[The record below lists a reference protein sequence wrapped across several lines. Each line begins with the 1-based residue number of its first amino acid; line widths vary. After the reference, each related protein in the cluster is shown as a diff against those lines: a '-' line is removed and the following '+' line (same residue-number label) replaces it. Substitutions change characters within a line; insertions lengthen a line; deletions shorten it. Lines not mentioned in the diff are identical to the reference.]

1 MSKVIGIDLG
11 TGFSCVSIF
20 ENGSSKVIPNAQ
32 GARTTPSIVAF
43 TKNGE
48 IVVGTSAA
56 RQAVTNPKNTIFGIK
71 RFIGKK
77 FNEIQDIAK
86 LMPYNV
92 KEGKNGSV
100 VVNIGEKDYTPEE
113 ISAMILQKLKRDAES
128 YLGEKVDKAVITVPA
143 YFNDSQR
150 QSTKDAGKIAGLEVL
165 RIINEP
171 TAASLAYGIDKKEN
185 DKTIAVFDIGAGT
198 SDISILDV
206 GDGVFEVLSTN
217 GNSLLGGRDFDEAI
231 VKYIADKFK
240 SEQGVDLTKDPQ
252 ALQRLTDAAEKAK
265 CELSSSL
272 STDINIPFVSMNSN
286 GPIHLNETLTRAK
299 FEELVSSVFDKFEQP
314 ILTCIKDSG
323 KNVSEIDE
331 VIMVGGSTRVPYVQ
345 NFAKRIFGKQVNKNL
360 NPDQCVSLGA
370 SLQGAILSGDDS
382 TGDIL
387 LLDVTPLSLSIET
400 MGGIATKMIE
410 KNSTIPV
417 RKSEVFSTAIDN
429 QPRVDL
435 KICQGERQF
444 FADNKLLGQFNL
456 DGIAPAPRGVPQI
469 EVTFDI
475 DANGILKVT
484 AVDKGTGKQ
493 QNITITNNSGLSDE
507 EIERMVNEAK
517 VHEQEDKKRRK
528 EVDSLNM
535 LDQTIFQ
542 AQKTIKEY
550 SDKIPNDLK
559 ETLNKKID
567 ELKNIKDNKEY
578 DKIDSALASFNEQ
591 MQKIGQYVYQNNQ
604 STENTASNN
613 DDNVVDAD
621 VVS

>member
-92 KEGKNGSV
+92 KEGKNGSI

-217 GNSLLGGRDFDEAI
+217 GDSLLGGRDFDEAI

-272 STDINIPFVSMNSN
+272 STEINIPFVSMNSN

-299 FEELVSSVFDKFEQP
+299 FEELVSAVFDKFEQP
-314 ILTCIKDSG
+314 TLTCIKDSG
-323 KNVSEIDE
+323 KTVSEIDE

-360 NPDQCVSLGA
+360 NPDQCVSCGA
-370 SLQGAILSGDDS
+370 ALQGAVLSGDDS

-417 RKSEVFSTAIDN
+417 RKSQIFSTAQDN
-429 QPRVDL
+429 QPSVTIRVA
-435 KICQGERQF
+435 QGERQF
-444 FADNKLLGQFNL
+444 FVDNKLLGQFNL
-456 DGIAPAPRGVPQI
+456 DGIAPSPRGVPQI

-567 ELKNIKDNKEY
+567 ELKVVKNNKEY

-604 STENTASNN
+604 QADNTVSNN

>member
-113 ISAMILQKLKRDAES
+113 ISAMILQKLKRDAEA

-272 STDINIPFVSMNSN
+272 STDINIPFISMNSD

-417 RKSEVFSTAIDN
+417 RKSQIFSTAQDN
-429 QPRVDL
+429 QPSVTIRVA
-435 KICQGERQF
+435 QGERQF
-444 FADNKLLGQFNL
+444 FVDNKLLGQFNL
-456 DGIAPAPRGVPQI
+456 DGIAPSPRGVPQI

-613 DDNVVDAD
+613 GDNVVDAD